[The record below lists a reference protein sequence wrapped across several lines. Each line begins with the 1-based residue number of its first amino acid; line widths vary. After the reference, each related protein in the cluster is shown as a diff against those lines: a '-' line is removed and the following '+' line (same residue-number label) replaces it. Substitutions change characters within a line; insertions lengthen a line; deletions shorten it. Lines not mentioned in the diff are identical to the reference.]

1 MDNSSSVKT
10 ADNLEL
16 ENLKLKNEN
25 LEAKMEIQ
33 NLKYEKAL
41 SALQEEN
48 TKSREKLKKAN
59 CTTEIDHLSD
69 QLTTP
74 SNGEKEKEAKEDE
87 VEEESSK
94 TQRKITDDQNDIAKR
109 QKQVEELSETEQK
122 IDE

>member
-1 MDNSSSVKT
+1 MENSSVKT

-33 NLKYEKAL
+33 KLKYEKAL

-48 TKSREKLKKAN
+48 TKLPEKLKNAN
-59 CTTEIDHLSD
+59 CTTEID

-109 QKQVEELSETEQK
+109 QKQVKSFLKPSK
-122 IDE
+122 R